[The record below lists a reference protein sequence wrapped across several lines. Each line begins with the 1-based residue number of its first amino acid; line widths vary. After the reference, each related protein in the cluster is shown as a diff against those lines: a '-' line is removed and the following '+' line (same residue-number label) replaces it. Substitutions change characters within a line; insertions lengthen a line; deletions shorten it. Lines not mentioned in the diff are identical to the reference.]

1 MIIMIV
7 IWNMKRKALI
17 LSAALSVLMLAGCG
31 SSETDDKDVKATQAN
46 TVSTTAESSDEADD
60 QAKYSTDELEKA
72 QEKLSENHKEI
83 HLVEAAIVAS
93 RNVIE
98 IKVEK
103 GYLDK
108 FRESLEKLGVDEDM
122 LEITEVEG
130 SDAGTNV

>member
-31 SSETDDKDVKATQAN
+31 NSETDDKDVKATQAN

-72 QEKLSENHKEI
+72 QEKLSDNYKEI

>member
-7 IWNMKRKALI
+7 IWNMKRKSLI

-108 FRESLEKLGVDEDM
+108 FKESLEKLGVDEDM

>member
-1 MIIMIV
+1 MIV
-7 IWNMKRKALI
+7 IWNMKRKSLI

-108 FRESLEKLGVDEDM
+108 FKESLEKLGVDEDM

>member
-1 MIIMIV
+1 MIV
-7 IWNMKRKALI
+7 IWDMKRKALI
-17 LSAALSVLMLAGCG
+17 LSVALSVLMLAGCG

-72 QEKLSENHKEI
+72 QEKLSDNYKEI

>member
-1 MIIMIV
+1 MIV

-17 LSAALSVLMLAGCG
+17 LSATLSVLMLAGCG

-72 QEKLSENHKEI
+72 QEKLSDNYKEI
-83 HLVEAAIVAS
+83 HLVEATIVAS

>member
-7 IWNMKRKALI
+7 IWDMKRKALI
-17 LSAALSVLMLAGCG
+17 LSVALSVLMLAGCG

-72 QEKLSENHKEI
+72 QEKLSDNYKEI

>member
-1 MIIMIV
+1 MIV

-72 QEKLSENHKEI
+72 QEKLSDNYKEI

>member
-1 MIIMIV
+1 
-7 IWNMKRKALI
+7 MKRKSLI

-108 FRESLEKLGVDEDM
+108 FKESLEKLGVDEDM